1 LPFAAIYHYW
11 QNNYNTGTCSSDNLS
26 ASSCPGTLDAA
37 SAMVDY
43 RITKRLD
50 AYAGVMW
57 SRVSGGLASGFL
69 NFQNIGPTI
78 GLRFS
83 F

>member
-1 LPFAAIYHYW
+1 
-11 QNNYNTGTCSSDNLS
+11 
-26 ASSCPGTLDAA
+26 
-37 SAMVDY
+37 
-43 RITKRLD
+43 
-50 AYAGVMW
+50 VMW